1 MGGLARMKKETRKQT
16 IPEGNIKT
24 YLHWYALLKRIQE
37 MPFKTADFDEP
48 LKILRALQK
57 KYDLS
62 KEWLWAAYKPI
73 NFKLCEQ
80 INLSDPFRQV
90 RHCMLY
96 GQQYKRVAYKDL
108 FPNTP
113 GMKGSF
119 KIRNYAKKREGPPVK
134 NWAFNVLLSAI
145 VEDMHWYGKGAKFAE
160 AANIIENLDIKEI
173 NDKNLTY
180 ENVRAL
186 YMLID
191 QDDVM
196 NLLKALCQGCREKG
210 IKLVPP
216 GVLIQD
222 FPTDFLVRIADR
234 TGYKEN
240 PYLSGKQRLSKD
252 DIKSLPK
259 HLKKLIEGEP
269 RK

>member
-1 MGGLARMKKETRKQT
+1 MKKDTRKQA

-24 YLHWYALLKRIQE
+24 YLHWYALLKQIQE

-57 KYDLS
+57 KYHLS
-62 KEWLWAAYKPI
+62 KDWLWAAYKPI

-90 RHCMLY
+90 RHCMMY
-96 GQQYKRVAYKDL
+96 GQCYKRVAYKD
-108 FPNTP
+108 FHPNMP
-113 GMKGSF
+113 GNNDSF

-145 VEDMHWYGKGAKFAE
+145 IEDMHWYGKGAKFAE
-160 AANIIENLDIKEI
+160 AANILDNLDIKEV

-180 ENVRAL
+180 ESVRGH
-186 YMLID
+186 YRLID
-191 QDDVM
+191 RDDV
-196 NLLKALCQGCREKG
+196 LYVLKALCQGCREKG
-210 IKLVPP
+210 IKFVPSD
-216 GVLIQD
+216 VLIQD
-222 FPTDFLVRIADR
+222 FPTDSLVHIAHY

-259 HLKKLIEGEP
+259 HLKKLLEGEP